1 MGLLGRI
8 PLKVGGLDMVDQ
20 LPNLGREAEML
31 AIMGLSS
38 MDDLFSDIPEEVRR
52 TTPLDLPP
60 PQTEEEIWRDAN
72 RLLGANIPVNSRP
85 SFIGGGLY
93 ANHVPAMVPMM
104 ATRGEFL
111 TSYTPYQPE
120 VSQGML
126 QAMWE
131 FQTMVSELVGLPVS
145 NVSMYDASTAAAE
158 AITTAV
164 RVLNRK
170 AKQKDV
176 VYISEL
182 VPEHRFSVIQ
192 NYTQGG
198 GIILKKIP
206 HDNDGHLDLEVLKQA
221 AGSCAVYVEQPNAF
235 GIADEGIPNIK
246 SIIGDN
252 TALIVGVNTVSLG
265 LMDAPGNYGADI
277 VVGEG
282 QPFGIGPTAGGPI
295 YGIFACKEN
304 FIRQMPGRIVG
315 LSHDSDG
322 ERAFTL
328 TLSTREQHIRRHKA
342 TSNICSNETLIAL
355 MGAMHMALLG
365 PAGLE
370 KLAIRNAAAAIKTK
384 NGLSEIEGVS
394 LAHPNSSH
402 FNEFLI
408 QLPDSAKSLCEY
420 LDRRGISPGIPIEVL
435 FPDLDPNL
443 ILVSCTD
450 QTTESDVTLL
460 IAGISAWAKE
470 VTK

>member
-1 MGLLGRI
+1 
-8 PLKVGGLDMVDQ
+8 MVDQ
-20 LPNLGREAEML
+20 LPNLGREKEML
-31 AIMGLSS
+31 AVMGFSS
-38 MDDLFSDIPEEVRR
+38 MDDLFSDIPEDVRR

-60 PQTEEEIWRDAN
+60 PQTEEEIWKDAT
-72 RLLGANIPVNSRP
+72 RLLGSNVPINSRP
-85 SFIGGGLY
+85 SFIGAGLY
-93 ANHVPAMVPMM
+93 SNHVPAMVPML

-158 AITTAV
+158 AITTAI

-170 AKQKDV
+170 VEQKNT
-176 VYISEL
+176 VYVSEL
-182 VPEHRFSVIQ
+182 VPEHRLSVIQ

-198 GIILKKIP
+198 GITIKKIP
-206 HDNDGHLDLEVLKQA
+206 HDNDGFIRLEAVKEA

-235 GIADEGIPNIK
+235 GIADEGITGFKEIL
-246 SIIGDN
+246 GEN
-252 TALIVGVNTVSLG
+252 TALIIGVNAVSLG
-265 LMDAPGNYGADI
+265 LMEAPGNYGADI

-282 QPFGIGPTAGGPI
+282 QPFGIGPTGGGPI

-322 ERAFTL
+322 KRAFTL

-370 KLAIRNAAAAIKTK
+370 MLATRNAAAAMATK
-384 NGLSEIEGVS
+384 NALTSVEGIS

-402 FNEFLI
+402 FNEFVI
-408 QLPDSAKSLCEY
+408 SLPSSAKSLCKY
-420 LDRRGISPGIPIEVL
+420 LDRRGITPGLPLEIL
-435 FPDLDPNL
+435 FPNIEPNL
-443 ILVSCTD
+443 MLVSCTD
-450 QTTESDVTLL
+450 QTSANDIDLL
-460 IAGISAWAKE
+460 SAGISAWIKE
-470 VTK
+470 GHL

>member
-1 MGLLGRI
+1 
-8 PLKVGGLDMVDQ
+8 
-20 LPNLGREAEML
+20 ML
-31 AIMGLSS
+31 AVMGLSS
-38 MDDLFSDIPEEVRR
+38 MDDLFSDIPEDVRR

-60 PQTEEEIWRDAN
+60 PQTEEEIWRDAT
-72 RLLGANIPVNSRP
+72 RLLGSNVPINSRP
-85 SFIGGGLY
+85 SFIGAGLY
-93 ANHVPAMVPMM
+93 SNHVPAMIPML

-164 RVLNRK
+164 RVVNRK
-170 AKQKDV
+170 VEQKNT
-176 VYISEL
+176 VYVSEL
-182 VPEHRFSVIQ
+182 VPDHRFSVIQ

-198 GIILKKIP
+198 GITIKRIP
-206 HDNDGHLDLEVLKQA
+206 HDDDGFISLDSIKEA

-235 GIADEGIPNIK
+235 GIADEGI
-246 SIIGDN
+246 IGLKEILGEN
-252 TALIVGVNTVSLG
+252 TALIVGVNAVSLG
-265 LMDAPGNYGADI
+265 LMEAPGNYGADI

-282 QPFGIGPTAGGPI
+282 QPFGIGPTGGGPI
-295 YGIFACKEN
+295 YGIFACKDN

-370 KLAIRNAAAAIKTK
+370 MLAIRNAAAALAVK
-384 NGLSEIEGVS
+384 NALLSIEGIS
-394 LAHPNSSH
+394 LAYPNSSH
-402 FNEFLI
+402 FNEFVVS
-408 QLPDSAKSLCEY
+408 LPASAKSLCEY
-420 LDRRGISPGIPIEVL
+420 LDRRGITPGLPLEIL
-435 FPDLDPNL
+435 FPNMEPNL
-443 ILVSCTD
+443 MLVSCTD
-450 QTTESDVTLL
+450 QTSTNDVDLL
-460 IAGISAWAKE
+460 SAGISAWIKE
-470 VTK
+470 VHV

>member
-1 MGLLGRI
+1 
-8 PLKVGGLDMVDQ
+8 MVDQ
-20 LPNLGREAEML
+20 LPNLGREKEML
-31 AIMGLSS
+31 AVMGLSS

-60 PQTEEEIWRDAN
+60 PQTEEEIWKDAT
-72 RLLGANIPVNSRP
+72 RLLGSNVPINSRP
-85 SFIGGGLY
+85 SFIGAGLY
-93 ANHVPAMVPMM
+93 SNHVPAMVPML

-164 RVLNRK
+164 RVVNRK
-170 AKQKDV
+170 VEQKNT
-176 VYISEL
+176 VYVSEL
-182 VPEHRFSVIQ
+182 VPDHRFSVIQ

-198 GIILKKIP
+198 GITIKRIP
-206 HDNDGHLDLEVLKQA
+206 HDEDGFISLDDIKDA

-235 GIADEGIPNIK
+235 GIADEGITGLK
-246 SIIGDN
+246 EIIGEN
-252 TALIVGVNTVSLG
+252 TALIIGVNAVSLG
-265 LMDAPGNYGADI
+265 LMEAPGNYGADI

-282 QPFGIGPTAGGPI
+282 QPFGIGPTGGGPI
-295 YGIFACKEN
+295 YGIFACKDN

-322 ERAFTL
+322 QRAFTL

-370 KLAIRNAAAAIKTK
+370 MLAIRNAAAAISVKK
-384 NGLSEIEGVS
+384 ALSSIEGIS

-402 FNEFLI
+402 FNEFVVS
-408 QLPDSAKSLCEY
+408 LPDSAKSLCEY
-420 LDRRGISPGIPIEVL
+420 LDRRGITPGLPLEIL
-435 FPDLDPNL
+435 FPNIESNL
-443 ILVSCTD
+443 MLVSCTD
-450 QTTESDVTLL
+450 QTSSNDIELL
-460 IAGISAWAKE
+460 SAGISAWIKE
-470 VTK
+470 VNL

>member
-1 MGLLGRI
+1 
-8 PLKVGGLDMVDQ
+8 MVDQ
-20 LPNLGREAEML
+20 LPNLGREKEML
-31 AIMGLSS
+31 AVMGFSS
-38 MDDLFSDIPEEVRR
+38 MDDLFSDIPEDVRR
-52 TTPLDLPP
+52 NTPLDLPP
-60 PQTEEEIWRDAN
+60 PQTEEEIWKDAT
-72 RLLGANIPVNSRP
+72 RLLGSNVPINSRP
-85 SFIGGGLY
+85 SFIGAGLY
-93 ANHVPAMVPMM
+93 SNHVPAMVPML

-158 AITTAV
+158 AITTAI

-170 AKQKDV
+170 VEQKNT
-176 VYISEL
+176 VYVSEL
-182 VPEHRFSVIQ
+182 VPEHRLSVIQ

-198 GIILKKIP
+198 GITIKKIP
-206 HDNDGHLDLEVLKQA
+206 HDNDGFISLEAVREA

-235 GIADEGIPNIK
+235 GIADEGITGFKEIL
-246 SIIGDN
+246 GEN
-252 TALIVGVNTVSLG
+252 TALIIGVNAVSLG
-265 LMDAPGNYGADI
+265 LMEAPGNYGADI

-282 QPFGIGPTAGGPI
+282 QPFGIGPTGGGPI

-322 ERAFTL
+322 KRAFTL

-370 KLAIRNAAAAIKTK
+370 MLATRNAAAAIATK
-384 NGLSEIEGVS
+384 NALTSVEGIS

-402 FNEFLI
+402 FNEFVI
-408 QLPDSAKSLCEY
+408 SLPSSAKSLCKY
-420 LDRRGISPGIPIEVL
+420 LDRRGITPGLPLEIL
-435 FPDLDPNL
+435 FPNIEPNL
-443 ILVSCTD
+443 MLVSCTD
-450 QTTESDVTLL
+450 QTSANDIDLL
-460 IAGISAWAKE
+460 SAGISAWIKE
-470 VTK
+470 GHL

>member
-1 MGLLGRI
+1 
-8 PLKVGGLDMVDQ
+8 
-20 LPNLGREAEML
+20 ML
-31 AIMGLSS
+31 AVMGFSS
-38 MDDLFSDIPEEVRR
+38 MDDLFSDIPEDVRR

-60 PQTEEEIWRDAN
+60 PQTEEEIWKDAT
-72 RLLGANIPVNSRP
+72 RLLGSNVPINSRP
-85 SFIGGGLY
+85 SFIGAGLY
-93 ANHVPAMVPMM
+93 SNHVPAMVPML

-158 AITTAV
+158 AITTAI

-170 AKQKDV
+170 VEQKNT
-176 VYISEL
+176 VYVSEL
-182 VPEHRFSVIQ
+182 VPEHRLSVIQ

-198 GIILKKIP
+198 GITIKKIP
-206 HDNDGHLDLEVLKQA
+206 HDNDGFISLEAVKEA

-235 GIADEGIPNIK
+235 GIADEGITGLKEIL
-246 SIIGDN
+246 GEN
-252 TALIVGVNTVSLG
+252 TALIIGVNTVSLG
-265 LMDAPGNYGADI
+265 LMEAPGNYGADI

-282 QPFGIGPTAGGPI
+282 QPFGIGPTGGGPI

-322 ERAFTL
+322 QRAFTL

-370 KLAIRNAAAAIKTK
+370 MLATRNAAAAMATK
-384 NGLSEIEGVS
+384 NALTSVEGIS

-402 FNEFLI
+402 FNEFVI
-408 QLPDSAKSLCEY
+408 SLPSSAKSLCKY
-420 LDRRGISPGIPIEVL
+420 LDRRGITPGLPLEIL
-435 FPDLDPNL
+435 FPNIEPNL
-443 ILVSCTD
+443 MLVSCTD
-450 QTTESDVTLL
+450 QTSANDIDLL
-460 IAGISAWAKE
+460 SAGISAWIKE
-470 VTK
+470 GHL

>member
-1 MGLLGRI
+1 
-8 PLKVGGLDMVDQ
+8 MVDQ
-20 LPNLGREAEML
+20 LPNLGREEEML
-31 AIMGLSS
+31 AVMGLSS
-38 MDDLFSDIPEEVRR
+38 MDDLFSDIPEDVRR

-60 PQTEEEIWRDAN
+60 PQTEEEIWKDAT
-72 RLLGANIPVNSRP
+72 RLLGSNVPINSRP
-85 SFIGGGLY
+85 SFIGAGLFS
-93 ANHVPAMVPMM
+93 NHVPAMVPML

-158 AITTAV
+158 AITTAI

-170 AKQKDV
+170 VEQKNT
-176 VYISEL
+176 VYVSAL

-198 GIILKKIP
+198 GITIKRIP
-206 HDNDGHLDLEVLKQA
+206 HDDNGFISLDAIKVA

-235 GIADEGIPNIK
+235 GIADEGITEFKEIL
-246 SIIGDN
+246 GEN
-252 TALIVGVNTVSLG
+252 TALIVGVNAVSLG
-265 LMDAPGNYGADI
+265 LMEAPGNYGADI

-282 QPFGIGPTAGGPI
+282 QPFGIGPTGGGPI
-295 YGIFACKEN
+295 YGIFACKDN

-322 ERAFTL
+322 QRAFTL

-370 KLAIRNAAAAIKTK
+370 MLAIRNAAAAMTVK
-384 NGLSEIEGVS
+384 NELSSIEGIS

-402 FNEFLI
+402 FNEFVVS
-408 QLPDSAKSLCEY
+408 LPASAKSLCEY
-420 LDRRGISPGIPIEVL
+420 LDRRGITPGLPLEIL
-435 FPDLDPNL
+435 FPNMEPNL
-443 ILVSCTD
+443 MLVSCTD
-450 QTTESDVTLL
+450 QTSTNDVDLL
-460 IAGISAWAKE
+460 SAGISAWIKE
-470 VTK
+470 VRL

>member
-1 MGLLGRI
+1 
-8 PLKVGGLDMVDQ
+8 MVDQ
-20 LPNLGREAEML
+20 LPNLGREKEML
-31 AIMGLSS
+31 AVMGFSS
-38 MDDLFSDIPEEVRR
+38 MDDLFSDIPEDVRR

-60 PQTEEEIWRDAN
+60 PQTEEEIWKDAT
-72 RLLGANIPVNSRP
+72 RLLGSNVPINSRP
-85 SFIGGGLY
+85 SFIGAGLY
-93 ANHVPAMVPMM
+93 SNHVPAMVPML

-158 AITTAV
+158 AITTAI

-170 AKQKDV
+170 VEQKNT
-176 VYISEL
+176 VYVSEL
-182 VPEHRFSVIQ
+182 VPEHRLSVIQ

-198 GIILKKIP
+198 GITIKKIS
-206 HDNDGHLDLEVLKQA
+206 HDNDGFISLEAIKDA

-235 GIADEGIPNIK
+235 GITDEGITGFKEIL
-246 SIIGDN
+246 GEN
-252 TALIVGVNTVSLG
+252 TALIIGVNAVSLG
-265 LMDAPGNYGADI
+265 LMEAPGNYGADI

-282 QPFGIGPTAGGPI
+282 QPFGIGPTGGGPI

-322 ERAFTL
+322 KRAFTL

-370 KLAIRNAAAAIKTK
+370 MLATRNAAAAIATK
-384 NGLSEIEGVS
+384 NALTSVEGIS

-402 FNEFLI
+402 FNEFVI
-408 QLPDSAKSLCEY
+408 SLPSSAKSLCEY
-420 LDRRGISPGIPIEVL
+420 LDRRGITPGLPLEIL
-435 FPDLDPNL
+435 FPNIEPNL
-443 ILVSCTD
+443 MLVSCTD
-450 QTTESDVTLL
+450 QTSANDIDLL
-460 IAGISAWAKE
+460 SAGISAWIKE
-470 VTK
+470 GHL

>member
-1 MGLLGRI
+1 
-8 PLKVGGLDMVDQ
+8 MVDQ
-20 LPNLGREAEML
+20 LPNLGREKEML
-31 AIMGLSS
+31 AVMGLSS
-38 MDDLFSDIPEEVRR
+38 MDDLFSDIPEDVRR

-60 PQTEEEIWRDAN
+60 PQTEEEIWRDAT
-72 RLLGANIPVNSRP
+72 RLLGSNVPINSRP
-85 SFIGGGLY
+85 SFIGAGLY
-93 ANHVPAMVPMM
+93 SNHVPAMIPML

-120 VSQGML
+120 VSQGLL

-131 FQTMVSELVGLPVS
+131 FQTMVSELVGLPIS

-158 AITTAV
+158 AITTAI

-170 AKQKDV
+170 VEQKNT
-176 VYISEL
+176 VYVSEL

-198 GIILKKIP
+198 GITIKRIP
-206 HDNDGHLDLEVLKQA
+206 HDNDGFISLDSIRDA

-235 GIADEGIPNIK
+235 GIADEGI
-246 SIIGDN
+246 IGLKEILGEN
-252 TALIVGVNTVSLG
+252 TALIVGVNAVSLG
-265 LMDAPGNYGADI
+265 LMEAPGNYGADI

-282 QPFGIGPTAGGPI
+282 QPFGIGPTGGGPI
-295 YGIFACKEN
+295 YGIFACKDN

-322 ERAFTL
+322 QRAFTL

-370 KLAIRNAAAAIKTK
+370 MLAIRNAAAAVTVK
-384 NGLSEIEGVS
+384 NELSSIEGIT

-402 FNEFLI
+402 FNEFVVS
-408 QLPDSAKSLCEY
+408 LPASAKSLCEY
-420 LDRRGISPGIPIEVL
+420 LDRRGITPGLPLEIL
-435 FPDLDPNL
+435 FPNMEPNL
-443 ILVSCTD
+443 MLVSCTD
-450 QTTESDVTLL
+450 QTSTNDVDLL
-460 IAGISAWAKE
+460 SAGISAWIKE
-470 VTK
+470 VHV

>member
-1 MGLLGRI
+1 
-8 PLKVGGLDMVDQ
+8 MVDQ
-20 LPNLGREAEML
+20 LPNLGREKEML
-31 AIMGLSS
+31 AVMGFSS
-38 MDDLFSDIPEEVRR
+38 MDDLFSDIPEDVRR

-60 PQTEEEIWRDAN
+60 PQTEEEIWRDAT
-72 RLLGANIPVNSRP
+72 RLLGSNVPINSRP
-85 SFIGGGLY
+85 SFIGAGLY
-93 ANHVPAMVPMM
+93 SNHVPAMIPML

-158 AITTAV
+158 AITTAI

-170 AKQKDV
+170 VEQKNT
-176 VYISEL
+176 VYVSEL

-198 GIILKKIP
+198 GITIKRIR
-206 HDNDGHLDLEVLKQA
+206 HDDDGFISLDSIKEA

-235 GIADEGIPNIK
+235 GIADEGI
-246 SIIGDN
+246 IGLKEILGEN
-252 TALIVGVNTVSLG
+252 TALIVGVNAVSLG
-265 LMDAPGNYGADI
+265 LMEAPGNYGADI

-282 QPFGIGPTAGGPI
+282 QPFGIGPTGGGPI
-295 YGIFACKEN
+295 YGIFACKDN

-370 KLAIRNAAAAIKTK
+370 MLAIRNAAAALAVK
-384 NGLSEIEGVS
+384 NSLLSIEGIS
-394 LAHPNSSH
+394 LAYPNSSH
-402 FNEFLI
+402 FNEFVVS
-408 QLPDSAKSLCEY
+408 LPASAKSLCEY
-420 LDRRGISPGIPIEVL
+420 LDRRGITPGLPLEIL
-435 FPDLDPNL
+435 FPNMEPNL
-443 ILVSCTD
+443 MLVSCTD
-450 QTTESDVTLL
+450 QTSTNDVDLL
-460 IAGISAWAKE
+460 SAGISAWIKE
-470 VTK
+470 VHV

>member
-1 MGLLGRI
+1 
-8 PLKVGGLDMVDQ
+8 
-20 LPNLGREAEML
+20 ML
-31 AIMGLSS
+31 AVMGLSS

-60 PQTEEEIWRDAN
+60 PQTEEEIWKDAT
-72 RLLGANIPVNSRP
+72 RLLGSNVPINSRP
-85 SFIGGGLY
+85 SFIGAGLY
-93 ANHVPAMVPMM
+93 SNHVPAMVPML

-164 RVLNRK
+164 RVVNRK
-170 AKQKDV
+170 VEQKNT
-176 VYISEL
+176 VYVSEL
-182 VPEHRFSVIQ
+182 VPDHRFSVIQ

-198 GIILKKIP
+198 GITIKRIP
-206 HDNDGHLDLEVLKQA
+206 HDEDGFISLDAIKEA

-235 GIADEGIPNIK
+235 GIADEGITEFK
-246 SIIGDN
+246 EIIGEN
-252 TALIVGVNTVSLG
+252 TALIIGVNAVSLG
-265 LMDAPGNYGADI
+265 LMEAPGNYGADI

-282 QPFGIGPTAGGPI
+282 QPFGIGPTGGGPI
-295 YGIFACKEN
+295 YGIFACKDN

-322 ERAFTL
+322 QRAFTL

-355 MGAMHMALLG
+355 MGAMHMSLLG

-370 KLAIRNAAAAIKTK
+370 MLAIRNAAAAISVK
-384 NGLSEIEGVS
+384 NALSSIEGIS

-402 FNEFLI
+402 FNEFVVS
-408 QLPDSAKSLCEY
+408 LPESAKSLCKY
-420 LDRRGISPGIPIEVL
+420 LDRRGITPGLPLEIL
-435 FPDLDPNL
+435 FPHIESNL
-443 ILVSCTD
+443 MLVSCTD
-450 QTTESDVTLL
+450 QTSSNDVELL
-460 IAGISAWAKE
+460 SAGISAWIKE
-470 VTK
+470 VNL

>member
-1 MGLLGRI
+1 
-8 PLKVGGLDMVDQ
+8 MVDQ
-20 LPNLGREAEML
+20 LPNLGREKEML
-31 AIMGLSS
+31 AVMGLSS
-38 MDDLFSDIPEEVRR
+38 MDDLFSDIPEDVRR

-60 PQTEEEIWRDAN
+60 PQTEEEIWKDAT
-72 RLLGANIPVNSRP
+72 RLLGSNVPINSRP
-85 SFIGGGLY
+85 SFIGAGLY
-93 ANHVPAMVPMM
+93 SNHVPAMVPML

-158 AITTAV
+158 AITTAI

-170 AKQKDV
+170 VEQKNT
-176 VYISEL
+176 VYVSAL

-198 GIILKKIP
+198 GITIKRIP
-206 HDNDGHLDLEVLKQA
+206 HDDNGFISLDAIKVA

-235 GIADEGIPNIK
+235 GIADEGITGFKEIL
-246 SIIGDN
+246 GEN
-252 TALIVGVNTVSLG
+252 TALIVGVNAVSLG
-265 LMDAPGNYGADI
+265 LMEAPGNYGADI

-282 QPFGIGPTAGGPI
+282 QPFGIGPTGGGPI
-295 YGIFACKEN
+295 YGIFACKDN

-322 ERAFTL
+322 QRAFTL

-370 KLAIRNAAAAIKTK
+370 MLAIRNAAAAMTVK
-384 NGLSEIEGVS
+384 NELSSIEGIS

-402 FNEFLI
+402 FNEFVVS
-408 QLPDSAKSLCEY
+408 LPASAKSLCEY
-420 LDRRGISPGIPIEVL
+420 LDRRGITPGLPLEIL
-435 FPDLDPNL
+435 FPNIEPNL
-443 ILVSCTD
+443 MLVSCTD
-450 QTTESDVTLL
+450 QTSTNDVDLL
-460 IAGISAWAKE
+460 SAGISAWIKE
-470 VTK
+470 VRL

>member
-1 MGLLGRI
+1 
-8 PLKVGGLDMVDQ
+8 MVDQ
-20 LPNLGREAEML
+20 LPNLGREKEML
-31 AIMGLSS
+31 AVMGLSS
-38 MDDLFSDIPEEVRR
+38 MDDLFSDIPEDVRR

-60 PQTEEEIWRDAN
+60 PQTEEEIWKDAT
-72 RLLGANIPVNSRP
+72 RLLGSNVPINSRP
-85 SFIGGGLY
+85 SFIGAGLY
-93 ANHVPAMVPMM
+93 SNHVPAMVPML

-158 AITTAV
+158 AITTAI

-170 AKQKDV
+170 VEQKNT
-176 VYISEL
+176 VYVSAL

-198 GIILKKIP
+198 GITIKRIP
-206 HDNDGHLDLEVLKQA
+206 HDDNGFISLDAIKVA

-235 GIADEGIPNIK
+235 GIADEGITGFKEIL
-246 SIIGDN
+246 GEN
-252 TALIVGVNTVSLG
+252 TALIVGVNAVSLG
-265 LMDAPGNYGADI
+265 LMEAPGNYGADI

-282 QPFGIGPTAGGPI
+282 QPFGIGPTGGGPI
-295 YGIFACKEN
+295 YGIFACKDN

-322 ERAFTL
+322 QRAFTL

-370 KLAIRNAAAAIKTK
+370 MLAIRNAAAAMAAK
-384 NGLSEIEGVS
+384 NALTSIEGIS

-402 FNEFLI
+402 FNEFVVS
-408 QLPDSAKSLCEY
+408 LPASAKSLCEY
-420 LDRRGISPGIPIEVL
+420 LDRRGITPGLPLEIL
-435 FPDLDPNL
+435 FPNMEPNL
-443 ILVSCTD
+443 MLVSCTD
-450 QTTESDVTLL
+450 QTSTNDVDLL
-460 IAGISAWAKE
+460 SAGISAWIKE
-470 VTK
+470 VRL

>member
-1 MGLLGRI
+1 
-8 PLKVGGLDMVDQ
+8 
-20 LPNLGREAEML
+20 ML
-31 AIMGLSS
+31 AVMGFSS
-38 MDDLFSDIPEEVRR
+38 MDDLFSDIPEDVRR

-60 PQTEEEIWRDAN
+60 PQTEEEIWKDAT
-72 RLLGANIPVNSRP
+72 RLLGSNVPINSRP
-85 SFIGGGLY
+85 SFIGAGLY
-93 ANHVPAMVPMM
+93 SNHVPAMVPML

-158 AITTAV
+158 AITTAI

-170 AKQKDV
+170 VEQKNT
-176 VYISEL
+176 VYVSEL
-182 VPEHRFSVIQ
+182 VPEHRLSVIQ

-198 GIILKKIP
+198 GITIKKIP
-206 HDNDGHLDLEVLKQA
+206 HDNDGFISLEAVKEA

-235 GIADEGIPNIK
+235 GIADEGITGLKEIL
-246 SIIGDN
+246 GEN
-252 TALIVGVNTVSLG
+252 TALIIGVNTVSLG
-265 LMDAPGNYGADI
+265 LMEAPGNYGADI

-282 QPFGIGPTAGGPI
+282 QPFGIGPTGGGPI

-322 ERAFTL
+322 QRAFTL

-370 KLAIRNAAAAIKTK
+370 MLATRNAAAAMATK
-384 NGLSEIEGVS
+384 NALTSVEGIS

-402 FNEFLI
+402 FNEFVI
-408 QLPDSAKSLCEY
+408 SLPSSAKSLCKY
-420 LDRRGISPGIPIEVL
+420 LDRRGITPGLPLEIL
-435 FPDLDPNL
+435 FPNIEPNL
-443 ILVSCTD
+443 MLVSCTD
-450 QTTESDVTLL
+450 QTSVNDIDLL
-460 IAGISAWAKE
+460 SAGISAWIKE
-470 VTK
+470 GHL

>member
-1 MGLLGRI
+1 MFEELLH
-8 PLKVGGLDMVDQ
+8 D
-20 LPNLGREAEML
+20 
-31 AIMGLSS
+31 
-38 MDDLFSDIPEEVRR
+38 
-52 TTPLDLPP
+52 DLPP
-60 PQTEEEIWRDAN
+60 PQTEEEIWKDAT
-72 RLLGANIPVNSRP
+72 RLLGSNVPINSRP
-85 SFIGGGLY
+85 SFIGAGLY
-93 ANHVPAMVPMM
+93 SNHVPAMVPML

-158 AITTAV
+158 AITTAI

-170 AKQKDV
+170 VEQKNT
-176 VYISEL
+176 VYVSAL

-198 GIILKKIP
+198 GITIKRIP
-206 HDNDGHLDLEVLKQA
+206 HDDNGFISLDAIKVA

-235 GIADEGIPNIK
+235 GIADEGITEFKEIL
-246 SIIGDN
+246 GEN
-252 TALIVGVNTVSLG
+252 TALIVGVNAVSLG
-265 LMDAPGNYGADI
+265 LMEAPGNYGADI

-282 QPFGIGPTAGGPI
+282 QPFGIGPTGGGPI
-295 YGIFACKEN
+295 YGIFACKDN

-322 ERAFTL
+322 QRAFTL

-370 KLAIRNAAAAIKTK
+370 MLAIRNAAK
-384 NGLSEIEGVS
+384 
-394 LAHPNSSH
+394 
-402 FNEFLI
+402 
-408 QLPDSAKSLCEY
+408 
-420 LDRRGISPGIPIEVL
+420 
-435 FPDLDPNL
+435 
-443 ILVSCTD
+443 
-450 QTTESDVTLL
+450 LL
-460 IAGISAWAKE
+460 
-470 VTK
+470 

>member
-1 MGLLGRI
+1 VMGF
-8 PLKVGGLDMVDQ
+8 
-20 LPNLGREAEML
+20 
-31 AIMGLSS
+31 SS
-38 MDDLFSDIPEEVRR
+38 MDDLFSDIPKDVRR

-60 PQTEEEIWRDAN
+60 PQTEEEIWKDAT
-72 RLLGANIPVNSRP
+72 RLLGSNVPINSRP
-85 SFIGGGLY
+85 SFIGAGLY
-93 ANHVPAMVPMM
+93 SNHVPAMVPML

-158 AITTAV
+158 AITTAI

-170 AKQKDV
+170 VEQKNT
-176 VYISEL
+176 VYVSEL
-182 VPEHRFSVIQ
+182 VPEHRLSVIR

-198 GIILKKIP
+198 GITIKKIP
-206 HDNDGHLDLEVLKQA
+206 HDNDGFISLEAVKEA

-235 GIADEGIPNIK
+235 GIADEGITGFKEIL
-246 SIIGDN
+246 GEN
-252 TALIVGVNTVSLG
+252 TALIIGVNAVSLG
-265 LMDAPGNYGADI
+265 LMEAPGNYGADI

-282 QPFGIGPTAGGPI
+282 QPFGIGPTGGGPI

-322 ERAFTL
+322 KRAFTL

-370 KLAIRNAAAAIKTK
+370 MLATRNAAAAMATK
-384 NGLSEIEGVS
+384 NALTCVEGIS

-402 FNEFLI
+402 FNEFVI
-408 QLPDSAKSLCEY
+408 SLPSSAKSLCKY
-420 LDRRGISPGIPIEVL
+420 LDRRGITPGLPLEIL
-435 FPDLDPNL
+435 FPNIEPNL
-443 ILVSCTD
+443 MLVSCTD
-450 QTTESDVTLL
+450 QTSANDIDLL
-460 IAGISAWAKE
+460 STGISAWIKE
-470 VTK
+470 GHL

>member
-1 MGLLGRI
+1 
-8 PLKVGGLDMVDQ
+8 MVDQ
-20 LPNLGREAEML
+20 LPNLGREKEML
-31 AIMGLSS
+31 AVMGLSS
-38 MDDLFSDIPEEVRR
+38 MDDLFSDIPEDVRR

-60 PQTEEEIWRDAN
+60 PQTEEEIWKDAT
-72 RLLGANIPVNSRP
+72 RLLGYNVPINSRP
-85 SFIGGGLY
+85 SFIGAGLY
-93 ANHVPAMVPMM
+93 SNHVPAMVPML

-158 AITTAV
+158 AITTAI

-170 AKQKDV
+170 VEQKNT
-176 VYISEL
+176 VYVSAL

-198 GIILKKIP
+198 GITIKRIP
-206 HDNDGHLDLEVLKQA
+206 HDDNGFISLDAIKVA

-235 GIADEGIPNIK
+235 GIADEGITEFKEIL
-246 SIIGDN
+246 GEN
-252 TALIVGVNTVSLG
+252 TALIVGVNAVSLG
-265 LMDAPGNYGADI
+265 LMEAPGNYGADI

-282 QPFGIGPTAGGPI
+282 QPFGIGPTGGGPI
-295 YGIFACKEN
+295 YGIFACKDN

-322 ERAFTL
+322 QRAFTL

-370 KLAIRNAAAAIKTK
+370 MLAIRNAAAAMTVK
-384 NGLSEIEGVS
+384 NELSSIEGIS

-402 FNEFLI
+402 FNEFVVS
-408 QLPDSAKSLCEY
+408 LPASAKSLCEY
-420 LDRRGISPGIPIEVL
+420 LDRRGITPGLPLEIL
-435 FPDLDPNL
+435 FPNMEPNL
-443 ILVSCTD
+443 MLVSCTD
-450 QTTESDVTLL
+450 QTSTNDVDLL
-460 IAGISAWAKE
+460 SAGISAWIKE
-470 VTK
+470 VRL

>member
-1 MGLLGRI
+1 
-8 PLKVGGLDMVDQ
+8 MVDQ
-20 LPNLGREAEML
+20 LPNLGREQEML
-31 AIMGLSS
+31 AVMGLSS
-38 MDDLFSDIPEEVRR
+38 MDDLFSDIPEDVRR
-52 TTPLDLPP
+52 TSPLDLPP
-60 PQTEEEIWRDAN
+60 PQTEEEIWKDAT
-72 RLLGANIPVNSRP
+72 RLLGANVPINSRP
-85 SFIGGGLY
+85 SFIGAGLY
-93 ANHVPAMVPMM
+93 ANHVPAMVPML

-145 NVSMYDASTAAAE
+145 NVSMYEASTAAAE

-170 AKQKDV
+170 AEQKDTIYV
-176 VYISEL
+176 SEL

-198 GIILKKIP
+198 GITIKRIP
-206 HDNDGHLDLEVLKQA
+206 HDENGHVSLEAMKEA

-235 GIADEGIPNIK
+235 GIADEGITEVK
-246 SIIGDN
+246 SIIGEN
-252 TALIVGVNTVSLG
+252 TALIVGVNAVSLG
-265 LMDAPGNYGADI
+265 LMEAPGNYGADI

-282 QPFGIGPTAGGPI
+282 QPFGIGPTGGGPI

-370 KLAIRNAAAAIKTK
+370 TLAVRNSAATLRTK
-384 NGLSEIEGVS
+384 EEIVAIEGVS
-394 LAHPNSSH
+394 LEHPDSSH
-402 FNEFLI
+402 FNEFVVR
-408 QLPDSAKSLCEY
+408 LPDSAELLCKF
-420 LDRRGISPGIPIEVL
+420 LDQRGVTPGLPLDIL
-435 FPDLDPNL
+435 FPNLEPNL
-443 ILVSCTD
+443 ILISCTD
-450 QTTESDVTLL
+450 QTTIGDVELL
-460 IAGISAWAKE
+460 SAGISAWIQE
-470 VTK
+470 VKR

>member
-1 MGLLGRI
+1 
-8 PLKVGGLDMVDQ
+8 
-20 LPNLGREAEML
+20 ML
-31 AIMGLSS
+31 AVMGLSS

-60 PQTEEEIWRDAN
+60 PQTEEEIWKDAT
-72 RLLGANIPVNSRP
+72 RLLGSNVPINSRP
-85 SFIGGGLY
+85 SFIGAGLY
-93 ANHVPAMVPMM
+93 SNHVPAMVPML

-164 RVLNRK
+164 RVVNRK
-170 AKQKDV
+170 VEQKNT
-176 VYISEL
+176 VYVSEL
-182 VPEHRFSVIQ
+182 VPDHRFSVIQ

-198 GIILKKIP
+198 GITIKRIP
-206 HDNDGHLDLEVLKQA
+206 HDKDGFISLDDIKEA

-235 GIADEGIPNIK
+235 GIADEGITGLK
-246 SIIGDN
+246 EIIGEN
-252 TALIVGVNTVSLG
+252 TALIIGVNAVSLG
-265 LMDAPGNYGADI
+265 LMEAPGNYGADI

-282 QPFGIGPTAGGPI
+282 QPFGIGPTGGGPI
-295 YGIFACKEN
+295 YGIFACKDN

-322 ERAFTL
+322 QRAFTL

-370 KLAIRNAAAAIKTK
+370 MLAMRNAAAAISVK
-384 NGLSEIEGVS
+384 NALSSIEGIS

-402 FNEFLI
+402 FNEFVVS
-408 QLPDSAKSLCEY
+408 LPDSAKSLCEY
-420 LDRRGISPGIPIEVL
+420 LDRRGITPGLPLEIL
-435 FPDLDPNL
+435 FPNIEPNL
-443 ILVSCTD
+443 MLVSCTD
-450 QTTESDVTLL
+450 QTSSNDVELL
-460 IAGISAWAKE
+460 SAGISAWIKE
-470 VTK
+470 VNL

>member
-1 MGLLGRI
+1 
-8 PLKVGGLDMVDQ
+8 
-20 LPNLGREAEML
+20 ML
-31 AIMGLSS
+31 AVMGLSS

-60 PQTEEEIWRDAN
+60 PQTEEEIWKDAT
-72 RLLGANIPVNSRP
+72 RLLGSNVPINSRP
-85 SFIGGGLY
+85 SFIGAGLY
-93 ANHVPAMVPMM
+93 SNHVPAMVPML

-164 RVLNRK
+164 RVVNRK
-170 AKQKDV
+170 VEQKNT
-176 VYISEL
+176 VYVSEL
-182 VPEHRFSVIQ
+182 VPDHRFSVIQ

-198 GIILKKIP
+198 GITIKRIP
-206 HDNDGHLDLEVLKQA
+206 HDEDGFISLDDIKDA

-235 GIADEGIPNIK
+235 GIADEGITGLK
-246 SIIGDN
+246 EIIGEN
-252 TALIVGVNTVSLG
+252 TALIIGVNAVSLG
-265 LMDAPGNYGADI
+265 LMEAPGNYGADI

-282 QPFGIGPTAGGPI
+282 QPFGIGPTGGGPI
-295 YGIFACKEN
+295 YGIFACKDN

-322 ERAFTL
+322 QRAFTL

-370 KLAIRNAAAAIKTK
+370 MLAIRNAAAAISVKK
-384 NGLSEIEGVS
+384 ALSSIEGIS

-402 FNEFLI
+402 FNEFVVR
-408 QLPDSAKSLCEY
+408 LPDSAKSLCEY
-420 LDRRGISPGIPIEVL
+420 LDRRGITPGLPLEIL
-435 FPDLDPNL
+435 FPNIEPNL
-443 ILVSCTD
+443 MLVSCTD
-450 QTTESDVTLL
+450 QTSSNDVELL
-460 IAGISAWAKE
+460 SAGISAWIKE
-470 VTK
+470 VNL

>member
-1 MGLLGRI
+1 
-8 PLKVGGLDMVDQ
+8 MVDQ
-20 LPNLGREAEML
+20 LPNLGREKEML
-31 AIMGLSS
+31 AVMGLSS
-38 MDDLFSDIPEEVRR
+38 MDDLFSDIPEDVRR

-60 PQTEEEIWRDAN
+60 PQTEEEIWRDAT
-72 RLLGANIPVNSRP
+72 RLLGSNVPINSRP
-85 SFIGGGLY
+85 SFIGAGLY
-93 ANHVPAMVPMM
+93 SNHVPAMIPML

-158 AITTAV
+158 AITTAI

-170 AKQKDV
+170 VEQKNT
-176 VYISEL
+176 VYVSEL

-198 GIILKKIP
+198 GITIKRIP
-206 HDNDGHLDLEVLKQA
+206 HDDNGFISLDSIKDA

-235 GIADEGIPNIK
+235 GIADEGI
-246 SIIGDN
+246 IGLKEILGEN
-252 TALIVGVNTVSLG
+252 TALIVGVNAVSLG
-265 LMDAPGNYGADI
+265 LMEAPGNYGADI

-282 QPFGIGPTAGGPI
+282 QPFGIGPTGGGPI
-295 YGIFACKEN
+295 YGIFACKDN

-370 KLAIRNAAAAIKTK
+370 MLAIRNAAAALSVK
-384 NGLSEIEGVS
+384 NALLSIEGIS
-394 LAHPNSSH
+394 LAYPNSSH
-402 FNEFLI
+402 FNEFVVS
-408 QLPDSAKSLCEY
+408 LPASAKSLCEY
-420 LDRRGISPGIPIEVL
+420 LDRRGITPGSPLEIL
-435 FPDLDPNL
+435 FPNMEPNL
-443 ILVSCTD
+443 MLVSCTD
-450 QTTESDVTLL
+450 QTSTNDVDLL
-460 IAGISAWAKE
+460 SAGISAWIKE
-470 VTK
+470 VHV

>member
-1 MGLLGRI
+1 
-8 PLKVGGLDMVDQ
+8 
-20 LPNLGREAEML
+20 ML
-31 AIMGLSS
+31 AVMGFSS
-38 MDDLFSDIPEEVRR
+38 MDDLFSDIPEDVRR

-60 PQTEEEIWRDAN
+60 PQTEEEIWKDAT
-72 RLLGANIPVNSRP
+72 RLLGSNVPINSRP
-85 SFIGGGLY
+85 SFIGAGLY
-93 ANHVPAMVPMM
+93 SNHVPAMVPML

-158 AITTAV
+158 AITTAI

-170 AKQKDV
+170 VEQKNT
-176 VYISEL
+176 VYVSEL
-182 VPEHRFSVIQ
+182 VPEHRLSVIQ

-198 GIILKKIP
+198 GITIKKIP
-206 HDNDGHLDLEVLKQA
+206 HDNDGFISLEAVREA

-235 GIADEGIPNIK
+235 GIADEGITGFKEIL
-246 SIIGDN
+246 GEN
-252 TALIVGVNTVSLG
+252 TALIIGVNAVSLG
-265 LMDAPGNYGADI
+265 LMEAPGNYGADI

-282 QPFGIGPTAGGPI
+282 QPFGIGPTGGGPI

-322 ERAFTL
+322 KRAFTL

-370 KLAIRNAAAAIKTK
+370 MLATRNAAAAMATK
-384 NGLSEIEGVS
+384 NALTSVEGIS

-402 FNEFLI
+402 FNEFVI
-408 QLPDSAKSLCEY
+408 SLPSSAKSLCKY
-420 LDRRGISPGIPIEVL
+420 LDRRGITPGLPLEIL
-435 FPDLDPNL
+435 FPNIEPNL
-443 ILVSCTD
+443 MLVSCTD
-450 QTTESDVTLL
+450 QTSANDIDLL
-460 IAGISAWAKE
+460 SAGISAWIKE
-470 VTK
+470 GHL

>member
-1 MGLLGRI
+1 
-8 PLKVGGLDMVDQ
+8 
-20 LPNLGREAEML
+20 
-31 AIMGLSS
+31 
-38 MDDLFSDIPEEVRR
+38 
-52 TTPLDLPP
+52 
-60 PQTEEEIWRDAN
+60 
-72 RLLGANIPVNSRP
+72 
-85 SFIGGGLY
+85 
-93 ANHVPAMVPMM
+93 MVPML

-158 AITTAV
+158 AITTAI

-170 AKQKDV
+170 VEQKNT
-176 VYISEL
+176 VYVSEL
-182 VPEHRFSVIQ
+182 VPEHRLSVIR

-198 GIILKKIP
+198 GITIKKIP
-206 HDNDGHLDLEVLKQA
+206 HDNDGFISLEAVKEA

-235 GIADEGIPNIK
+235 GIADEGITGFKEIL
-246 SIIGDN
+246 GEN
-252 TALIVGVNTVSLG
+252 TALIIGVNAVSLG
-265 LMDAPGNYGADI
+265 LMEAPGNYGADI

-282 QPFGIGPTAGGPI
+282 QPFGIGPTGGGPI

-322 ERAFTL
+322 KRAFTL

-370 KLAIRNAAAAIKTK
+370 MLATRNAAAAIATK
-384 NGLSEIEGVS
+384 NALTSVEGIS

-402 FNEFLI
+402 FNEFVI
-408 QLPDSAKSLCEY
+408 SLPSSAKSLCKY
-420 LDRRGISPGIPIEVL
+420 LDRRGITPGLPLEIL
-435 FPDLDPNL
+435 FPNIEPNL
-443 ILVSCTD
+443 MLVSCTD
-450 QTTESDVTLL
+450 QTSANDIDLL
-460 IAGISAWAKE
+460 SAGISAWIKE
-470 VTK
+470 GHL